1 VESANLLLEA
11 GRAETRDLLDAQNA
25 LVRARNDLTQVLV
38 DYHLARLRLLRD
50 LGAIELTPQGIRELP
65 VESALVPADA
75 AAPADQPVITPD
87 ELFGG

>member
-1 VESANLLLEA
+1 
-11 GRAETRDLLDAQNA
+11 
-25 LVRARNDLTQVLV
+25 
-38 DYHLARLRLLRD
+38 
-50 LGAIELTPQGIRELP
+50 LP